1 MGYKFPACIWF
12 YYAHDILYAYVW
24 HESSEYLYSHF
35 KQKLTLLLLPYM
47 RYISASLLTLYIFI
61 VYGLILLECGN
72 LLYMHVCIIMR
83 ANKMTYNHEIG
94 TYSLL
99 WYKQFKFPLGCI
111 DKIKDTPEKGYPN
124 TELFECRQIFGI
136 L

>member
-1 MGYKFPACIWF
+1 MN
-12 YYAHDILYAYVW
+12 LYPVGMNEANIYIFIANKK
-24 HESSEYLYSHF
+24 LLCYSYH
-35 KQKLTLLLLPYM
+35 
-47 RYISASLLTLYIFI
+47 ISGIFFASLLTLYIFI

-99 WYKQFKFPLGCI
+99 RYKQFKFPLGCI

-124 TELFECRQIFGI
+124 TELFECRQFLYIVMFFYFENA
-136 L
+136 